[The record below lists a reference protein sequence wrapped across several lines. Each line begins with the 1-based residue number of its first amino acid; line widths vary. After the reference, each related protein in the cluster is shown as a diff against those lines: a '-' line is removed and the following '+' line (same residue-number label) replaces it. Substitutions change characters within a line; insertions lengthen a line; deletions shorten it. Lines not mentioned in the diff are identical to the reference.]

1 MAWDVVGTKG
11 FEEWYLLLDAG
22 DARAVA
28 ARIDYLEQHGP
39 NAKRPIVGEI
49 KGSAH
54 DPRMKE
60 LRCGTGN
67 AIRVLFVFDPAR
79 QAVLLVGG
87 SKAGKWNQWYREAI
101 PEADKLYDDYI
112 KEIGQS
118 SSGA

>member
-1 MAWDVVGTKG
+1 MPWEVLGTAA
-11 FEEWYLLLDAG
+11 FEGWYLALPAD

-28 ARIDYLEQHGP
+28 ARIDYLEEHGP

-60 LRCGTGN
+60 LRCGTGSV
-67 AIRVLFVFDPAR
+67 IRVLFIFDPAR

-87 SKAGKWNQWYREAI
+87 AKAGKWNQWYREAI

-112 KEIGQS
+112 EETGQ
-118 SSGA
+118 A